1 MNLNSVMVT
10 ELAMPEQG
18 ILRVH
23 IVEVIGE
30 DNEPIQY
37 GIYSQADQDPG
48 AVVALFPPNMPLQAV
63 IATWVL
69 IRAAEPVSG
78 SEEVLAYLDSM
89 GAVADEAPA
98 EDQPK
103 LWTPELEIVTL

>member
-10 ELAMPEQG
+10 ELEMPNQG
-18 ILRVH
+18 VLQVH

-30 DNEPIQY
+30 NHEPIQY
-37 GIYSQADQDPG
+37 GIYSQAGENPG
-48 AVVALFPPNMPLQAV
+48 AVVALFPPDMPLQAV

-78 SEEVLAYLDSM
+78 SEEVLSYLDSM
-89 GAVADEAPA
+89 GAVEDEA
-98 EDQPK
+98 EPK
-103 LWTPELEIVTL
+103 SQSQLWTPELEIVTL